1 MGLPLF
7 LISLATDV
15 NVASTGRYITSK
27 INVTPHNSIIIII
40 FQRLII
46 QNNVDLD
53 KTEQNVASFMIPIAL
68 FKKCQS

>member
-7 LISLATDV
+7 LISLATNV
-15 NVASTGRYITSK
+15 NVSSTGLYITSK
-27 INVTPHNSIIIII
+27 INIAPHNSII

-53 KTEQNVASFMIPIAL
+53 KMEQNVASFMIPIAL
-68 FKKCQS
+68 SKKFQS